1 MRASDAP
8 RQGNQLKRVIV
19 GVISLGLLV
28 MLLAG
33 FSSVSA
39 TSKVTITFWHGMG
52 SALGKTLDELVAEF
66 QKQNPDI
73 IVKAEYQGN
82 YGALNQ
88 KIMAALAAKKPP
100 TMAQAYGNWVAEYV
114 KSGAV
119 KPVED
124 FFAGPGGLS
133 KDEIEDFWPELR
145 VGCTFNG
152 KMYTLPFNK
161 SVAIY
166 IYNLTALKEAGLEP
180 PKTWEELLAASKA
193 MTVVKDG
200 KVTRYGMVLRPNV
213 DYFANLLF
221 TNGGRYLDP
230 SGKKAVFNGPEGV
243 EALQFMVDMLHKYK
257 IAYYIPGYADADFGA
272 GKTCGYFATSASYS
286 YTDKAVGGKFEWGI
300 GPIPY
305 KKGPAAPVAGTDLV
319 MFASATPE
327 EQQAAWK
334 FMKWLTSPTQTAY
347 WAINTGYIPVRR
359 SALYLRQMKEW
370 MAANPRNA
378 ASLNALKFAVT
389 DPNIAEWQDIREII
403 SQAVEEAF
411 LAKATPREALDKAAE
426 KVNALL
432 AK

>member
-1 MRASDAP
+1 MKRA
-8 RQGNQLKRVIV
+8 IV
-19 GVISLGLLV
+19 GIVAMSILV
-28 MLLAG
+28 MLFAG
-33 FSSVSA
+33 IAPVWA
-39 TSKVTITFWHGMG
+39 GSKVTITFWHGMG
-52 SALGKTLDELVAEF
+52 SALGKTVDELVAEF

-82 YGALNQ
+82 YSALNQ

-133 KDEIEDFWPELR
+133 KDEIEDFWPQLR
-145 VGCTFNG
+145 VGCTFDG

-166 IYNLTALKEAGLEP
+166 IYNLTALKEAGLKP
-180 PKTWEELLAASKA
+180 PKTWEDLLAASKA
-193 MTVVKDG
+193 TTVVKDG
-200 KVTRYGMVLRPNV
+200 KVTRYGIVLRPNV
-213 DYFANLLF
+213 DYFANMLF
-221 TNGGRYLDP
+221 TNGGRYIDE

-257 IAYYIPGYADADFGA
+257 AAYYIPGYADADFGA

-286 YTDKAVGGKFEWGI
+286 YTDKAVGDKFEWGI

-305 KKGPAAPVAGTDLV
+305 KRAPAAPVAGTDLV
-319 MFASATPE
+319 MFASASPE

-334 FMKWLTSPTQTAY
+334 FMKWLTNATQTAH
-347 WAINTGYIPVRR
+347 WAIETGYIPVRR
-359 SALYLRQMKEW
+359 SALHLQAMKDW

-378 ASLNALKFAVT
+378 ASLNALQYAVT

-411 LAKATPREALDKAAE
+411 LLKATPKEALDKAAA
-426 KVNALL
+426 KTNALL

>member
-1 MRASDAP
+1 MTFARIDG
-8 RQGNQLKRVIV
+8 QGDQLKRAVV
-19 GVISLGLLV
+19 AAVTVALLTL
-28 MLLAG
+28 LLAG
-33 FSSVSA
+33 IVPASA
-39 TSKVTITFWHGMG
+39 ASKVTITFWHGMG
-52 SALGKTLDELVAEF
+52 AALGKTLSDLVDEF

-73 IVKAEYQGN
+73 IVKAEYQGS

-124 FFAGPGGLS
+124 FFAGPGGFS
-133 KDEIEDFWPELR
+133 KDELEDFWSELR
-145 VGCTFNG
+145 AGCIFNG

-161 SVAIY
+161 SVSIY
-166 IYNLTALKEAGLEP
+166 IYNLTALKEVGLEP
-180 PKTWEELLAASKA
+180 PKTWEDLLTASKA
-193 MTVVKDG
+193 TTMTKDG
-200 KVTRYGMVLRPNV
+200 KVTRYGIALRPNV

-221 TNGGRYLDP
+221 TNGGRYLDE
-230 SGKKAVFNGPEGV
+230 SGKKAVFNGPAGV
-243 EALQFMVDMLHKYK
+243 EALQFMVDLLHKHK
-257 IAYYIPGYADADFGA
+257 VAYYIPGYADADFGA
-272 GKTCGYFATSASYS
+272 GKTCAYFATSASYS

-300 GPIPY
+300 GSIPY
-305 KKGPAAPVAGTDLV
+305 RKGPAAPVAGTDLA
-319 MFASATPE
+319 MFAQIAPD

-334 FMKWLTSPTQTAY
+334 FMKWLTNATQTAY

-359 SALYLRQMKEW
+359 SALYMQQMKDW

-389 DPNIAEWQDIREII
+389 DPNIAEWQDIRELI
-403 SQAVEEAF
+403 SFAVEEAF
-411 LAKATPREALDKAAE
+411 LLKATPKEALDKAAE
-426 KVNALL
+426 KVNALM

>member
-1 MRASDAP
+1 MKRAIV
-8 RQGNQLKRVIV
+8 VIL
-19 GVISLGLLV
+19 SLGLLV
-28 MLLAG
+28 MVLSG
-33 FSSVSA
+33 FCAVSA
-39 TSKVTITFWHGMG
+39 DTKVTITFWHGMG
-52 SALGKTLDELVAEF
+52 SALGKTLDELVAQF
-66 QKQNPDI
+66 QKQNPGI
-73 IVKAEYQGN
+73 VVKAEYQGS
-82 YGALNQ
+82 YSALSQ
-88 KIMAALAAKKPP
+88 KIMASLAAKKPP
-100 TMAQAYGNWVAEYV
+100 TVAQAYGNWVAEYV

-124 FFAGPGGLS
+124 FFAGSGGLS

-166 IYNLTALKEAGLEP
+166 IYNLSALKESGLKAP
-180 PKTWEELLAASKA
+180 STWEELLAACKA
-193 MTVVKDG
+193 TTVVKDG
-200 KVTRYGMVLRPNV
+200 KTVRYGMVLRPNV

-221 TNGGRYLDP
+221 TNGGRYLDE
-230 SGKKAVFNGPEGV
+230 SGRKAVFNSPEGV
-243 EALQFMVDMLHKYK
+243 EALQFMVDMLHKHK
-257 IAYYIPGYADADFGA
+257 VAYYIPGYADADFGA

-286 YTDKAVGGKFEWGI
+286 YTDSAVGAKFEWGI

-305 KKGPAAPVAGTDLV
+305 KKRPAAPVAGTDLV
-319 MFASATPE
+319 MFAAATPE

-347 WAINTGYIPVRR
+347 WAVKTGYIPVRR
-359 SALYLRQMKEW
+359 SALYLRQMQEW

-389 DPNIAEWQDIREII
+389 DPNIAEWQEIREVI

-411 LAKATPREALDKAAE
+411 LLKASPKQALDKAAQ
-426 KVNALL
+426 KVDAIL
-432 AK
+432 AR

>member
-1 MRASDAP
+1 MNRAIA
-8 RQGNQLKRVIV
+8 
-19 GVISLGLLV
+19 GVITLGLLAV
-28 MLLAG
+28 LLAG
-33 FSSVSA
+33 VAPASA
-39 TSKVTITFWHGMG
+39 APKVTITFWHGMG
-52 SALGKTLDELVAEF
+52 SALGKTIDKLVQEF
-66 QKQNPDI
+66 QKGNPDI

-114 KSGAV
+114 KSAAV
-119 KPVED
+119 KPVQE
-124 FFAGPGGLS
+124 FFAGPDGLS
-133 KDEIEDFWPELR
+133 KEEIEDFWPQLR
-145 VGCTFNG
+145 AGCTFDG

-166 IYNLTALKEAGLEP
+166 IHNLTALKEAGLAP
-180 PKTWEELLAASKA
+180 PSTWEELLTASKA
-193 MTVVKDG
+193 TTVVKDG
-200 KVTRYGMVLRPNV
+200 KITRHGMVLRPNV
-213 DYFANLLF
+213 DYFANLLL
-221 TNGGRYLDP
+221 TNGGRYLDET
-230 SGKKAVFNGPEGV
+230 GRKAVFNGPEGV

-257 IAYYIPGYADADFGA
+257 VAYYIPGYADADFGA
-272 GKTCGYFATSASYS
+272 GKTCGYFASSASYS
-286 YTDKAVGGKFEWGI
+286 YTDKAVGDKFEWGI

-319 MFASATPE
+319 MFGSATPE
-327 EQQAAWK
+327 EQEAAWK
-334 FMKWLTSPTQTAY
+334 FMKWLTSPAQTVY
-347 WAINTGYIPVRR
+347 WAINTGYIPVRK
-359 SALYLRQMKEW
+359 SALDLKEMKEW

-389 DPNIAEWQDIREII
+389 DPNVAEWQDIREII

-411 LAKATPREALDKAAE
+411 LAKVTPKEALDKAVE

>member
-1 MRASDAP
+1 
-8 RQGNQLKRVIV
+8 LKRVV
-19 GVISLGLLV
+19 VSVISLSLLIV
-28 MLLAG
+28 LLAG
-33 FSSVSA
+33 FSPVA
-39 TSKVTITFWHGMG
+39 AGSKVTITFWHGMG
-52 SALGKTLDELVAEF
+52 SGLGKALDELVAQF

-73 IVKAEYQGN
+73 VVKTEYQGS
-82 YGALNQ
+82 YSALNQ

-133 KDEIEDFWPELR
+133 KEEVEDFWPELR

-180 PKTWEELLAASKA
+180 PKTWEDLLIASKA
-193 MTVVKDG
+193 TTVVKDR
-200 KVTRYGMVLRPNV
+200 KITRYGIVLRPNV

-221 TNGGRYLDP
+221 TNGGRYLDA
-230 SGKKAVFNGPEGV
+230 SGKKAVFNSPEGV
-243 EALQFMVDMLHKYK
+243 EALQFMVDLLHKYK
-257 IAYYIPGYADADFGA
+257 VAYYIPGYADADFGA
-272 GKTCGYFATSASYS
+272 GRTCGYFATSASYS
-286 YTDKAVGGKFEWGI
+286 YTDQAVGNKFEWGI

-305 KKGPAAPVAGTDLV
+305 KKTPAAPVAGTDLV
-319 MFASATPE
+319 VFASATPE

-347 WAINTGYIPVRR
+347 WAINTGYIPVRK
-359 SALYLRQMKEW
+359 SALYLQQMKDW

-378 ASLNALKFAVT
+378 ASLNALKYAVT
-389 DPNIAEWQDIREII
+389 DPNIAEWQDIRDII

-411 LAKATPREALDKAAE
+411 LAKATPKQALDKAAE